1 MSDGFYFQVI
11 QVVKV
16 EMFIFTESMSTVA
29 LPYLDPPRHPEEPHD
44 QGGLAAAA
52 PAADGHLL
60 PGRNVQAQTT

>member
-1 MSDGFYFQVI
+1 MSDGFYF

-29 LPYLDPPRHPEEPHD
+29 LPYLYPPRHPEEPHD